1 MKMQSD
7 NQVDEK
13 KIYPS
18 IDKPWLKYYTDEQ
31 INAELPQYKAFDYI
45 YEKNKEY
52 KNSVAFNYYGRKI
65 TYGQFFDQTEFAGKA
80 FLEAGVKKGD
90 IVAIVTVSLQEVIY
104 SFYGLNRIG
113 AIANMIDP
121 RTSAEGIKEY
131 TLKRRIPNS

>member
-65 TYGQFFDQTEFAGKA
+65 TYGQFFDQTESAGKA
-80 FLEAGVKKGD
+80 FLEAGVKKASCK
-90 IVAIVTVSLQEVIY
+90 I
-104 SFYGLNRIG
+104 
-113 AIANMIDP
+113 
-121 RTSAEGIKEY
+121 
-131 TLKRRIPNS
+131 